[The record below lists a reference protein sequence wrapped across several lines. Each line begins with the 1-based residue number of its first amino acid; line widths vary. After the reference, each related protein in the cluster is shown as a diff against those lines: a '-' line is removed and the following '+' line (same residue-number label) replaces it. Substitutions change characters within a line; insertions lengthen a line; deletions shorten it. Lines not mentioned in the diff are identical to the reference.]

1 MKKFTVEVVNRKT
14 GEVVESHNTNK
25 IAICLKL
32 IRCMARFRGM
42 YTLYCESDLRITD
55 NATGKEMVVTR

>member
-1 MKKFTVEVVNRKT
+1 MKKFTVDFVNRKT

-25 IAICLKL
+25 IGICLKL
-32 IRCMARFRGM
+32 IRCMMRFRGM
-42 YTLYCESDLRITD
+42 YALYCESDFRITD